1 MNKMTKEKAGA
12 SFAAGI
18 DCSQVVFGHVA
29 ESIGLNAGDA
39 KKIAS
44 AFGGGMWAGQTCG
57 CVTGALM
64 AIGYKFGHSEDGDVK
79 TKENMLEKK
88 YAFEKAF
95 KEKYSSLLC
104 KEILGYD
111 LSIPEDMEKIMEE
124 GLLST
129 LCPQVACDTCEILE
143 QILEEK

>member
-1 MNKMTKEKAGA
+1 M
-12 SFAAGI
+12 
-18 DCSQVVFGHVA
+18 A

-39 KKIAS
+39 KKSPLPLA
-44 AFGGGMWAGQTCG
+44 AVVGWATCG

-95 KEKYSSLLC
+95 KEKYGSLLC

-129 LCPQVACDTCEILE
+129 PMSTSCL
-143 QILEEK
+143 